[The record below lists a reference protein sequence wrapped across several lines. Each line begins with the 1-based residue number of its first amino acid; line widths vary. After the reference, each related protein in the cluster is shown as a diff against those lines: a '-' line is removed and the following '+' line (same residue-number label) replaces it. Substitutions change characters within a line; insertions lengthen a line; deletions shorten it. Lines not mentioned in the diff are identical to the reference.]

1 MSDKPIITFTV
12 PGRPVPAVRM
22 TQRSKWGKRAQRYLA
37 YKGEV
42 GWAAKAASC
51 PRFKGR
57 VRVDIDLYIR
67 DGRIGDV
74 DNYAKSILDGLN
86 GVAWEDDKQVVEL
99 HIYRHTE
106 RPQRAEVRIQEL
118 SQVAD

>member
-1 MSDKPIITFTV
+1 MSIITFTV
-12 PGRPVPAVRM
+12 PGRPVPAARM

-42 GWAAKAASC
+42 GWAAKAARC

-57 VRVDIDLYIR
+57 VRVDIDLHIR
-67 DGRIGDV
+67 GGRIGDV

-86 GVAWEDDKQVVEL
+86 GVAREDDRQVVEL

-106 RPQRAEVRIQEL
+106 KPQRAEVRIQEV
-118 SQVAD
+118 SQVG

>member
-1 MSDKPIITFTV
+1 MGGWEKGDGGVKKFKEVKSHMS
-12 PGRPVPAVRM
+12 
-22 TQRSKWGKRAQRYLA
+22 L
-37 YKGEV
+37 
-42 GWAAKAASC
+42 
-51 PRFKGR
+51 
-57 VRVDIDLYIR
+57 R

-86 GVAWEDDKQVVEL
+86 GVAWEDDRQVVEL